1 MRTGWYV
8 LGALISCAAPT
19 MEVNQAPLSSS
30 YTLLDQRGELR
41 LLGVPQEIN
50 PDSDAPVV
58 YDLFL
63 QKDKDISLLSI
74 AAIDAVLEERTNAI
88 AWVSPT
94 AELYLTSLSNKRDR
108 FLDGRVFYGIV
119 AQNGKLAY
127 NIRVDGPES
136 AVFLYDTQEQKAAL
150 LEDGVGADEILAF
163 SPDSSQVLI
172 LSSRTGL
179 SSLYIKDIKTRELEQ
194 LTNLGLKSPSKG
206 SGPFDASLVAPN
218 PTNKN
223 EVVWGQRGIA
233 YRSQEG
239 TFLLT
244 LDRTLIRLSQDASL
258 SEAAQ

>member
-19 MEVNQAPLSSS
+19 MEVNQAPLLSS
-30 YTLLDQRGELR
+30 YTVLDQRGELR
-41 LLGVPQEIN
+41 LLGVSQEIN

-74 AAIDAVLEERTNAI
+74 AAIDAVLEERTNAV

-163 SPDSSQVLI
+163 SPDSSQALI

-179 SSLYIKDIKTRELEQ
+179 SSLYIKNLKTRELEQ
-194 LTNLGLKSPSKG
+194 LTNLGLKS
-206 SGPFDASLVAPN
+206 GPGLDLSQVAPN

-223 EVVWGQRGIA
+223 EVIWGQKGIA

-244 LDRTLIRLSQDASL
+244 LDRTLTRLSQDASL